1 MTDPVVTVLM
11 PAFNAGRF
19 IGASIRGVLRQE
31 FGNFELLVIDDGS
44 TDDTAA
50 VVGDCRDPRVRLLRH
65 KTNRGLVATLN
76 EGLHAARAPLVA
88 RQDADDLCRRDRLG
102 RQVRYLRSHPGDVA
116 VGSGADLID
125 ERGRYR
131 GALRLPRTRAQLRWD
146 LCFRNPVPHSSVM
159 LRRREILDE
168 FGGYPDSIA
177 SEDYRLWSR
186 LAAAD
191 RFGLIPRRL
200 VSYRIHASS
209 VMMSGADGNADIDR
223 IRRDNMDAVLGDL
236 IDEAQR
242 EVLLGAWSDPASLE
256 WSVYVEAF
264 ETAAAAFARCHGN
277 PGSMPGIE
285 YQTLL
290 ARGAPGPLLL
300 FDALRRLA
308 PQRLPLLP
316 WHRILGS
323 ALVRR

>member
-1 MTDPVVTVLM
+1 MTDPEVTVLM

-19 IGASIRGVLRQE
+19 IGASIRSVLRQE

-50 VVGDCRDPRVRLLRH
+50 VVGGFRDPRVRLLRH
-65 KTNRGLVATLN
+65 EANRGLVATLN
-76 EGLHAARAPLVA
+76 EGLREARGPLVA
-88 RQDADDLCRRDRLG
+88 RQDADDLSRHDRLG
-102 RQVRYLRSHPGDVA
+102 RQAGYLRSHPGDVA

-186 LAAAD
+186 SAAVD

-223 IRRDNMDAVLGDL
+223 IRRNNMDTLLGDL
-236 IDEAQR
+236 TDEAQR
-242 EVLLGAWSDPASLE
+242 EVLLRAWSDPASLE
-256 WSVYVEAF
+256 WGPYVRAF
-264 ETAAAAFARCHGN
+264 ETAAAAFARQHGN

-290 ARGAPGPLLL
+290 ARGAPSPALL
-300 FDALRRLA
+300 FNALRRVA
-308 PQRLPLLP
+308 PQRLLLLP
-316 WHRILGS
+316 WHRVLAS
-323 ALVRR
+323 ALFGR